1 MYKNYVHLL
10 EKIAFISER
19 QERLHSNRS
28 PFFLK
33 KLLSDAISDDGTL
46 SFFYY
51 MDQKSIWNMLRP
63 IDQNVNLLYESGKIT
78 PTRR

>member
-46 SFFYY
+46 SFF
-51 MDQKSIWNMLRP
+51 
-63 IDQNVNLLYESGKIT
+63 LLHGPKIYLEYVA
-78 PTRR
+78 PN